1 MGSPKAPVS
10 QATQHPHNVQPWGN
24 YLFAQG
30 KDTRNAGLGRLRALD
45 DEFLMQVLALLP
57 AETLGR
63 LACVNRAFYCF
74 SNHEDLW
81 RALTLEAP
89 ELEGK
94 WRFKNTWQQT
104 YLKASLPI
112 HNFHRKHPLRVQG
125 FYSDLLYQPWHC
137 TTVPLHSS
145 WLKRDTIDRR
155 TGLSVEDFKQ
165 QYELPNKPVIL
176 QNTIDDWP
184 ALLNWNSKYLK
195 KVFKGN
201 TILAGDY
208 PMGFDNFLA
217 YSQRS
222 RDEMPL
228 YLFDKHFA
236 SKAPQLA
243 ADYKVP
249 KYFDEDLFS
258 VLGEAGRPDFRW
270 LIMGP
275 PRSGSTFHKDP
286 NATSAWNAVVTG
298 SKKWIMYP
306 PSALPPGQATLL
318 PIPPPPPPG
327 LFHRQLPS
335 CNPFPL
341 LILPRT
347 LPPPTSPPH
356 PFCVRSSGSVVLV
369 EPHIASLL
377 TLAQM
382 SICFSI
388 MHSCTT
394 CLSMCLSFRIC
405 IHPTLH
411 SLMTTNG
418 ACHVMSCLESCPC
431 SEICC
436 MPVHLALPMKLAI
449 AVFTACC
456 FPESYACQSPPACL

>member
-306 PSALPPGQATLL
+306 PSALPPGVHASDDGADVACPVSLIEWFLNFYKESQKGPVQPLEGICRAGEVLFVPRGWWHMALNLEESIAVTQNYVSSANLQHVVDFLKGGRAELVSGCPFEQRGRLHDAFLSALQQQRPQVLKELKRQQQRKQAAKAPSQLSA
-318 PIPPPPPPG
+318 
-327 LFHRQLPS
+327 LFS
-335 CNPFPL
+335 E
-341 LILPRT
+341 T
-347 LPPPTSPPH
+347 K
-356 PFCVRSSGSVVLV
+356 SV
-369 EPHIASLL
+369 EQP
-377 TLAQM
+377 QE
-382 SICFSI
+382 F
-388 MHSCTT
+388 
-394 CLSMCLSFRIC
+394 SFRF
-405 IHPTLH
+405 
-411 SLMTTNG
+411 S
-418 ACHVMSCLESCPC
+418 
-431 SEICC
+431 
-436 MPVHLALPMKLAI
+436 
-449 AVFTACC
+449 
-456 FPESYACQSPPACL
+456 